1 MAKYSVQ
8 CKITVHAKD
17 DRDAQAKMRKLDE
30 LLQKHGRTLLTVE
43 GIILDKVTVE
53 PKITKEP

>member
-8 CKITVHAKD
+8 CKITVHAKS
-17 DRDAQAKMRKLDE
+17 DADASAKMKKLNE
-30 LLQKHGRTLLTVE
+30 LLQTHARTLLTVE

-53 PKITKEP
+53 PKITREP